1 MQKLQKVWVHIM
13 QKLTPNQTRWIMR
26 KVNAWL
32 DKYIA
37 MVPMSDEQWQ
47 GCVDEMKELEH
58 SAREDK
64 LMIKLLIA
72 GVEYL
77 EELEKKLLGRTL
89 DKKS

>member
-1 MQKLQKVWVHIM
+1 MQKLQKVRVHIM
-13 QKLTPNQTRWIMR
+13 QKLTPNQTKWIMR

-37 MVPMSDEQWQ
+37 MVPMSDEQWKV
-47 GCVDEMKELEH
+47 CVDEMKVLEH

-64 LMIKLLIA
+64 LMIKILIA

-77 EELEKKLLGRTL
+77 EELERTL

>member
-64 LMIKLLIA
+64 LMIKMLIA

-77 EELEKKLLGRTL
+77 EELEKKLLRKAR
-89 DKKS
+89 DKS

>member
-37 MVPMSDEQWQ
+37 IVPMSDEQWQ
-47 GCVDEMKELEH
+47 VCVDEMKELEH

-64 LMIKLLIA
+64 LMIKMLIA

>member
-1 MQKLQKVWVHIM
+1 MQKLQKVRVHIM

-64 LMIKLLIA
+64 LMIKMLIA

>member
-37 MVPMSDEQWQ
+37 MVPMSDEQWKV
-47 GCVDEMKELEH
+47 CVDEMKELEY

-64 LMIKLLIA
+64 LMIKMLIA

-77 EELEKKLLGRTL
+77 EELEKKLIGRTL

>member
-13 QKLTPNQTRWIMR
+13 QKLTPNQTRWILQ
-26 KVNAWL
+26 KITAWI

-47 GCVDEMKELEH
+47 GCADEMKELEH

-64 LMIKLLIA
+64 LMIKMLIA

-77 EELEKKLLGRTL
+77 EELEKKLLRKAR
-89 DKKS
+89 DKS

>member
-13 QKLTPNQTRWIMR
+13 QKLTPNQTRWILQ
-26 KVNAWL
+26 KITVWI

-64 LMIKLLIA
+64 LMIKMLIA
-72 GVEYL
+72 GFEYL
-77 EELEKKLLGRTL
+77 EELEKKLLRKAR
-89 DKKS
+89 DKS

>member
-1 MQKLQKVWVHIM
+1 MQKLQKVRVHIM
-13 QKLTPNQTRWIMR
+13 QKLTLNQTRWILQ
-26 KVNAWL
+26 KITVWI

-64 LMIKLLIA
+64 LMIKMLIA
-72 GVEYL
+72 GFEYL
-77 EELEKKLLGRTL
+77 EELEKKLLR
-89 DKKS
+89 KVRNKS

>member
-13 QKLTPNQTRWIMR
+13 QKLTPNQTRWIMW

-64 LMIKLLIA
+64 LMIKMLIA

-77 EELEKKLLGRTL
+77 EELEKKLLRKAR
-89 DKKS
+89 DKS